1 MAAHNF
7 TNEGQIPKSKKKQ
20 RNRRSREK
28 ASKTEDFISFT
39 GAGGSEIRFKRVK
52 GKRKGK
58 RGGSSAPTE
67 PEPFRRSFCCCQAT
81 IHTFW
86 ANCTECGYILCDLEK
101 DGECFHCW
109 STVIRGQGTFPR
121 EDGAEMGP
129 EELKAKQEAMK
140 HRDDL
145 LRYNRESEQRTMVRS
160 DDFWEDEANNLYLSK
175 EERSV
180 AKEMANKTRKKR
192 LQGRSKK
199 GYKLNLDLKNMTMS
213 QVVEEEKPLST
224 LKTFEEMQE
233 YNERLSKQKW
243 RAKPQNR
250 GRQGPVQPTGS
261 FFENTMLSGHAA
273 EVYASLKKI
282 LDEDPLMKGNDAEK
296 RGKGRFVG
304 EIDES
309 SEEEDFTRKKEP
321 AQHLSG
327 VQRVP
332 VLLKTNGNDTMGG
345 DAADKGVCLSMH
357 QPWASLLVYGIKR
370 VEGRTWSTE
379 YRGRMW
385 IAAAKR
391 QPAPFEIEEV
401 ENQYCKVF
409 GLPRIEIPFPESYPT
424 ACLLGAVDLV
434 DAKTHDDYMATKT
447 TREESSSDHVFLCSN
462 PRVLM
467 MPGQCSGEHKLWRI
481 PADKVKLFQG
491 GLRVV
496 DSSWIPEEE

>member
-1 MAAHNF
+1 MAANKYA
-7 TNEGQIPKSKKKQ
+7 NEGQLPKSKKKQ
-20 RNRRSREK
+20 RNRRSRERN
-28 ASKTEDFISFT
+28 AKTEDFISFA
-39 GAGGSEIRFKRVK
+39 GAGGSEIKFKRVK
-52 GKRKGK
+52 AKRKGK
-58 RGGSSAPTE
+58 RGGSSAPSE

-121 EDGAEMGP
+121 EGGEIGP
-129 EELKAKQEAMK
+129 EELKSKQEAVK

-145 LRYNRESEQRTMVRS
+145 LRFNRESERRTMVRS

-175 EERSV
+175 EERTV
-180 AKEMANKTRKKR
+180 AKEMAQKTRKER
-192 LQGRSKK
+192 LAGRSKK

-213 QVVEEEKPLST
+213 HVVEEEEKKMSNIKT
-224 LKTFEEMQE
+224 LEEMQE
-233 YNERLSKQKW
+233 YNERLAKQKW
-243 RAKPQNR
+243 RSKPQDR
-250 GRQGPVQPTGS
+250 GRQGPVQSTGS
-261 FFENTMLSGHAA
+261 FFENNALSGHAA
-273 EVYASLKKI
+273 EVYASLKKV
-282 LDEDPLMKGNDAEK
+282 LDEDPLMKGNEAK
-296 RGKGRFVG
+296 SRGKGRFVG

-321 AQHLSG
+321 VHNVAG

-332 VLLKTNGNDTMGG
+332 ILLKTKGNDTMGG

-391 QPAPFEIEEV
+391 MPAPFEIEEV

-409 GLPRIEIPFPESYPT
+409 GLSRKEIPFPAAYPT

-434 DAKTHDDYMATKT
+434 DAKPHDEYMATKT

-496 DSSWIPEEE
+496 DSTWIPEDV